1 MFQTNGNNFEWKQ
14 FKMETILNGT
24 SGEFST
30 LCKYMYIFVFFL
42 MKTGSFSAYNVF
54 YYLFLNV

>member
-42 MKTGSFSAYNVF
+42 NENWTF
-54 YYLFLNV
+54 

>member
-24 SGEFST
+24 SGEFYT
-30 LCKYMYIFVFFL
+30 LCKYMYIFVFF
-42 MKTGSFSAYNVF
+42 
-54 YYLFLNV
+54 